1 MFVPSLSQRMDHF
14 HFYPSKV
21 DRKLSLVCLP
31 VGDVRASCDQ
41 QPQLRDQAR
50 SNAEMVAV
58 LLRNNALSENGLFEP
73 FIFIKNEYYTK
84 TGSGQT

>member
-1 MFVPSLSQRMDHF
+1 MDHF

-41 QPQLRDQAR
+41 QPQLRDRAR